1 MKKKLFTLLLALIAI
16 ATTGRAQVVLN
27 SKNFPDANF
36 RKALAAELGISEG
49 DEITEAKIA
58 TTTSLYIAEKSIA
71 NLTGIEHFTALTK
84 LYCNNNQ
91 LTSLDVSQNAA
102 LKTLRC
108 DNNQLTSLDVSKN
121 IALEELSCNEIQLTS
136 LDVSKNT
143 ALIWLAC
150 YGNQLTSLDVSNNK
164 LLEGLYCSDNRLTR
178 LNVSKTTMLT
188 NLNCSGNRL
197 TSLDV
202 SQNTKLSYLVCSENQ
217 LTSLD
222 VSKNTALTSLHCYN
236 NQLNSLNVSKNAA
249 LLEWLGC
256 WSNQIK
262 GEAMDA
268 LVNNLPTVESGDCNV
283 IDTWDGNEGNV
294 CTKSQVAVAKGKGWT
309 VYAFIAGW
317 QEYEGSEDTTPSLK
331 VDHTEI
337 DIYLNTYGHVQ
348 VESGSGSYEVIN
360 KNPNI
365 VETSFISDGLPAKAL
380 TPGQDGGKI
389 DDHLTIKGIAL
400 GNATVQIKDK
410 NTQEVA
416 EVKVHVITAPHLS
429 LSSYSQTLAVGGQVE
444 VEVLTGSGMYEV
456 ATNNPNVVNVSSY
469 THTISTVS
477 EDGSFSKDHDMIK
490 ITAKSKGRAIVT
502 VKDLSSGEV
511 AEIAVTVTDGS
522 DDESGW
528 QLVTDSGEKFP
539 MSRVGML
546 VAVDE
551 SAYFS
556 VLDIN
561 GNVLA
566 DEVLR
571 VHFVNSDPVS
581 VENITTEKT
590 QNILKRYVNNELTL
604 VGAKGTVNVYS
615 VDGVKVATTYAAGQE
630 TIINV
635 SSLPS
640 GIYIVKCGNQSF
652 KFNKK

>member
-1 MKKKLFTLLLALIAI
+1 MKKKLFTLLLALVAI
-16 ATTGRAQVVLN
+16 ATTGQAQVVLN

-49 DEITEAKIA
+49 GVISKEMIA
-58 TTTSLYIAEKSIA
+58 ATKELRVYSKSISD
-71 NLTGIEHFTALTK
+71 LTGIDYFTALTWLDCHSNK
-84 LYCNNNQ
+84 LTSLSISGCTNLNFLDCTSNS
-91 LTSLDVSQNAA
+91 LTSLDLSGCTA
-102 LKTLRC
+102 LKTLNC
-108 DNNQLTSLDVSKN
+108 SFNSITSLNLSKN
-121 IALEELSCNEIQLTS
+121 TALEKIRCYDNQITS

-143 ALIWLAC
+143 ELSI
-150 YGNQLTSLDVSNNK
+150 
-164 LLEGLYCSDNRLTR
+164 LEIYD
-178 LNVSKTTMLT
+178 
-188 NLNCSGNRL
+188 
-197 TSLDV
+197 
-202 SQNTKLSYLVCSENQ
+202 NQ

-222 VSKNTALTSLHCYN
+222 VSKNTELTYLWCYG
-236 NQLNSLNVSKNAA
+236 NQLTSLNVSKNTA
-249 LLEWLGC
+249 LVKLACALNHLTELDVTKNTELTWLLCYG
-256 WSNQIK
+256 NQIK
-262 GEAMDA
+262 GEAMKT
-268 LVNNLPTVESGDCNV
+268 LVTCLPTVESGEFYV
-283 IDTWDGNEGNV
+283 IDTKDGNEGNV
-294 CTKSQVAVAKGKGWT
+294 CTKSHVAVAKAKGWK
-309 VYAFIAGW
+309 VCDSKGG
-317 QEYEGSEDTTPSLK
+317 EYEGSEDTTPSLK

-348 VESGSGSYEVIN
+348 VESGSGSYEIIN

-444 VEVLTGSGMYEV
+444 VEVLTGSGRYEV

-502 VKDLSSGEV
+502 VKDQSSGEV

-556 VLDIN
+556 VLDTN

-571 VHFVNSDPVS
+571 VHFVNSDPIS

-590 QNILKRYVNNELTL
+590 QNILKRYVDNELTL
-604 VGAKGTVNVYS
+604 VGANGTVNVYS